1 MSAWLPRL
9 SSRICLLL
17 LVLPL
22 SAQVQKPQA
31 GQKGQQPGKTIRVD
45 VALVQTDVMVFDR
58 DNRFV
63 DNLKPEQF
71 EFRVNGNPVPIEF
84 FDMVYAGTPH
94 DEEIWARMGRKKSP
108 AAAPPPA
115 ASRSNVGRTILFFV
129 DDWHLSADS
138 MMRARVALEKLIEDS
153 VGINDQAALVAA
165 SGQLGFLQQF
175 TNDKAV
181 LRAAAA
187 KFAGGSVVEDNE
199 YPPMN
204 EAHAARIVQREV
216 ALEDFFVGAL
226 IKKTGMYTVDARRTI
241 QNRAARLANLSAS
254 IAERSLSSLR
264 DFIRSTSMLPGR
276 KLVFFLSDGFALQLA
291 VSDIVY
297 RLRQLTTEAAN
308 KGVVIYTL
316 DTRGLVV
323 GLPDAKDRLPPA
335 GQLVAYTQSGYNA
348 VMDFQDGL
356 NALASD
362 TGGRFLKNTNALDVA
377 ISTAMAEASRYYL
390 LGWYVDAEQLK
401 PGKYWSLHV
410 SIKGRPDLKV
420 RLRAGQVDL
429 SQSVELPRTRPVKPA
444 VSPKEA
450 ADQLL
455 RALQAPFPIDDLP
468 VFVHAGWILDP
479 NKGLM
484 IGLTYQVAAD
494 AIPGAEPA
502 NVEVTSG
509 VADRNGVVVDK
520 FTETLS
526 RQRGAS
532 SQPPSDRV
540 AFKYS
545 RTVPLG
551 PGLYQVRV
559 AARDPMSGRLGSAWQ
574 WLEVPAPAKGEMRL
588 SSIFLREQNGGGTG
602 RVSLDADTLG
612 RAQFDGQ
619 RRFSANARV
628 SFYANVYGAPGPDI
642 EIHTTVFQG
651 NQPVIEA
658 PAQSISVAPATAN
671 QNLTPVTGTL
681 AFTGVAP
688 GSYIL
693 QVAATDRQTNTTV
706 IQRIPFWIVK

>member
-1 MSAWLPRL
+1 MSTWLLRL
-9 SSRICLLL
+9 AFLAILFL
-17 LVLPL
+17 LVLSL
-22 SAQVQKPQA
+22 HSQVPNPQA
-31 GQKGQQPGKTIRVD
+31 VQNSQKPGKTIRVN

-63 DNLKPEQF
+63 DNLRPEQF
-71 EFRVNGNPVPIEF
+71 ELRVNGNPVPVDF

-94 DEEIWARMGRKKSP
+94 DEEIWAKMDRKKSP
-108 AAAPPPA
+108 AAAPPSP

-138 MMRARVALEKLIEDS
+138 MMRTRIAVEKLIEDS
-153 VGINDQAALVAA
+153 VGINDQAALVTA

-175 TNDKAV
+175 TDDKSV

-187 KFAGGSVVEDNE
+187 KLAGGSIVEDSE

-204 EAHAARIVQREV
+204 EAHAARIVQRET
-216 ALEDFFVGAL
+216 ALEGYFVDAL
-226 IKKTGMYTVDARRTI
+226 KKKEGMSTIDARRTI
-241 QNRAARLANLSAS
+241 QNRASRLANLSAT
-254 IAERSLSSLR
+254 IAERTLSSLR
-264 DFIRSTSMLPGR
+264 DFIRSTSVLPGR
-276 KLVFFLSDGFALQLA
+276 KLVFLLSDGFALQHA

-323 GLPDAKDRLPPA
+323 GLRGAKDRLPPQ
-335 GQLVAYTQSGYNA
+335 GQLEAYNQSGYSA

-362 TGGRFLKNTNALDVA
+362 TGGRFLKNTNALDTA

-390 LGWYVDAEQLK
+390 LGWYVDADRLI

-410 SIKGRPDLKV
+410 SIKDRPDLKV

-429 SQSVELPRTRPVKPA
+429 SQSVPIPRTKPIKPA

-468 VFVHAGWILDP
+468 VYVHAGWILDP
-479 NKGLM
+479 DQGPM
-484 IGLTYQVAAD
+484 VALTYQVDAD
-494 AIPGAEPA
+494 AIRGAEPVS
-502 NVEVTSG
+502 VEVASG
-509 VADRNGVVVDK
+509 VADKDGVVVDK

-526 RQRGAS
+526 HPRGGAAQS
-532 SQPPSDRV
+532 PVDRV

-545 RTVPLG
+545 RTARLG

-559 AARDPMSGRLGSAWQ
+559 AAREPLSGSLGSAWQ
-574 WLEVPAPAKGEMRL
+574 WLEVPAPEKGELRL
-588 SSIFLREQNGGGTG
+588 SSIFLREQNGAGTG
-602 RVSLDADTLG
+602 RVSLNADALS
-612 RAQFDGQ
+612 RAQFDVR
-619 RRFSANARV
+619 RRFSARSLI
-628 SFYANVYGAPGPDI
+628 SFYVNVYDASSPDI
-642 EIHTTVFQG
+642 EIRTTVFQG

-658 PAQSISVAPATAN
+658 PAQSISVAPATTN
-671 QNLTPVTGTL
+671 RNLTPVTGTL
-681 AFTGVAP
+681 SFDGVAP

-693 QVAATDRQTNTTV
+693 QVAATDRQNNTTV
-706 IQRIPFWIVK
+706 IQRIPFWIR